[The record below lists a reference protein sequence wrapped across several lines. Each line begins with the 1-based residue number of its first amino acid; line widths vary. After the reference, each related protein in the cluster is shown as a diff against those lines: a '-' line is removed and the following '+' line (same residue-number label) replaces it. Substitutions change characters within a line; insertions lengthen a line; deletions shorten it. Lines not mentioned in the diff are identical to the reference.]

1 MDGAKDINYSLD
13 KFSLNMVQLCPM
25 PIVGKPPTPSAP
37 KYKNYLDIVGLGGE
51 INYLPIKQI
60 EDVDRKKARYSALK
74 SRMDEK

>member
-1 MDGAKDINYSLD
+1 
-13 KFSLNMVQLCPM
+13 M